1 MNEWWLALL
10 GTGSASALAGAGMSA
25 IFGRRKIA
33 AEVRETDAHTAEIL
47 VNAAATMI
55 LPLKEQIAELTAR
68 VAALEE
74 ENTQLKEHIRTLEG
88 E

>member
-1 MNEWWLALL
+1 
-10 GTGSASALAGAGMSA
+10 MSA